1 MKRIGFAILL
11 FNVLLLTAPVFAADL
26 LDGWQLLQL
35 SSRDRLAVFK
45 SPVGELRLVKAG
57 DTLGERTTVTDFDDG
72 RIVLEQPGAWGRTT
86 LFVSVV
92 DGRQKVEWMER
103 QPLRKS
109 DVSGDVAAIVM
120 VKDQ

>member
-1 MKRIGFAILL
+1 MKRTGFTIML
-11 FNVLLLTAPVFAADL
+11 FGLLLSMTQVFAADL

-35 SSRDRLAVFK
+35 SPRDRLAVFK
-45 SPVGELRLVKAG
+45 SSEGELRLVKAG

-86 LFVSVV
+86 LFVSIV
-92 DGRQKVEWMER
+92 DGHQKIEWMER

-109 DVSGDVAAIVM
+109 DVTGDEAAIVM
-120 VKDQ
+120 VKDR

>member
-1 MKRIGFAILL
+1 MKRIGIAILL
-11 FNVLLLTAPVFAADL
+11 FNVVLSIASVFAADL

-45 SPVGELRLVKAG
+45 SPAGELRLVKAG
-57 DTLGERTTVTDFDDG
+57 DTLGERTTITGFDDG
-72 RIVLEQPGAWGRTT
+72 RIILEQPGAWGRTT

-109 DVSGDVAAIVM
+109 DVSGDEAAIVM
-120 VKDQ
+120 VKDR